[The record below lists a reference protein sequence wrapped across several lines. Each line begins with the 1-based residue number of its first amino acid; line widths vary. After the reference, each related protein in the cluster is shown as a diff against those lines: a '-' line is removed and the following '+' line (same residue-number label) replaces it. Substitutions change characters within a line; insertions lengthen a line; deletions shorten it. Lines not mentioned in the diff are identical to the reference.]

1 MQLQTT
7 QEGLGLPF
15 GFTRLAGFPGHV
27 LQLENSLENLDDDLE
42 HQLRTQ
48 GPNRSLIADP
58 MLPRARMIGQ
68 LGLCNRA
75 PLDGHKDYR
84 QDEKNS
90 RTRIDIHARDVD
102 VEQVT
107 SAE

>member
-1 MQLQTT
+1 
-7 QEGLGLPF
+7 
-15 GFTRLAGFPGHV
+15 
-27 LQLENSLENLDDDLE
+27 
-42 HQLRTQ
+42 
-48 GPNRSLIADP
+48 
-58 MLPRARMIGQ
+58 MLPRARMIDR

-90 RTRIDIHARDVD
+90 GTHIDIHARDVD